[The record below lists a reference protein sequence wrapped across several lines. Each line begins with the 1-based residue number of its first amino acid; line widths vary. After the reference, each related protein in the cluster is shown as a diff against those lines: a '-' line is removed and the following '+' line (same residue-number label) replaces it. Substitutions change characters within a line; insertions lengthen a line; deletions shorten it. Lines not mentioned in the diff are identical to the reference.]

1 MSSSHHKSTRGQ
13 EETEKLKSNLE
24 EQLDRLVQQLADLE
38 EAKDDL
44 DTDEYEE
51 TKQETMD
58 QLTEF
63 KESLD
68 NMVGGN
74 LSLVD
79 QLSGMQLAIQ
89 AAISKAFKTPEVIRM
104 FAKKQPGQLR
114 QRLAEIRRDE
124 KVGKLSGDIATQQS
138 VEILTALK
146 KLGESLTPEEESYL
160 QSNSSASLKQFEQVS
175 GDLAS
180 GDKVLAVASSQV
192 KQASK

>member
-1 MSSSHHKSTRGQ
+1 
-13 EETEKLKSNLE
+13 
-24 EQLDRLVQQLADLE
+24 
-38 EAKDDL
+38 
-44 DTDEYEE
+44 
-51 TKQETMD
+51 MD

>member
-1 MSSSHHKSTRGQ
+1 M
-13 EETEKLKSNLE
+13 
-24 EQLDRLVQQLADLE
+24 
-38 EAKDDL
+38 
-44 DTDEYEE
+44 
-51 TKQETMD
+51 
-58 QLTEF
+58 
-63 KESLD
+63 
-68 NMVGGN
+68 
-74 LSLVD
+74 
-79 QLSGMQLAIQ
+79 
-89 AAISKAFKTPEVIRM
+89 P
-104 FAKKQPGQLR
+104 KKQPGQLR

-124 KVGKLSGDIATQQS
+124 KVGKLSGDVSTQQS